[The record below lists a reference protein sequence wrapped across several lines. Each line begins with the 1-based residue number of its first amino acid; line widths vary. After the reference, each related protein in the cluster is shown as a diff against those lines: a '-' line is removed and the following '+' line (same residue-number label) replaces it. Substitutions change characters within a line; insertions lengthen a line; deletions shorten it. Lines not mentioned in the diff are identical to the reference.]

1 MRTAPVRIHYDG
13 GVARTRYDH
22 EPLVTDDRPAI
33 ATALL
38 ALVRAYGAD
47 LYSDGLDED
56 GFEVV
61 YYRHRDR
68 VPADV
73 TRLVKANVTWVAAA
87 LAAEGARRPE
97 RKRRPSRRIV
107 RAAEARA

>member
-47 LYSDGLDED
+47 LYSDGFDED

-61 YYRHRDR
+61 YYRHRER

-73 TRLVKANVTWVAAA
+73 TRLVKANVRLVAAA
-87 LAAEGARRPE
+87 LTAESVRPE
-97 RKRRPSRRIV
+97 RTRRPSRRIV
-107 RAAEARA
+107 RAAEARV